1 MQNAILFEKCSEAA
15 GSKDA
20 LTIRTHHGWPACLVE
35 LETQF
40 VYNLLGSWWF
50 CELKVHNVP

>member
-1 MQNAILFEKCSEAA
+1 MDDAILFEECSEAA
-15 GSKDA
+15 RRKDA
-20 LTIRTHHGWPACLVE
+20 FAIRTHDGWPACLVE